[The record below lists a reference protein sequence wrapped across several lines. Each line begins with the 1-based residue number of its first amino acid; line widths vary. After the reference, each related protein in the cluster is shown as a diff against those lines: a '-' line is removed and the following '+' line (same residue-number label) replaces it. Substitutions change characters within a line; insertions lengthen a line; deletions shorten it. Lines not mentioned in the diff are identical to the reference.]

1 MTYSPAQTCR
11 ESLVGSVSLDAVTRL
26 AKLEQSVLANKEAL
40 EKAER
45 RLEKSNL
52 RYRLYSSQVK
62 QPLKQ
67 VMPDDV
73 QVADSLSNY
82 PRLFVTHL
90 FFHTPQ
96 VQAGLEQQAE
106 VLAKLVT
113 ALDQSK
119 RQVCTL
125 NLEAMSAFI

>member
-11 ESLVGSVSLDAVTRL
+11 ESLGDSVSLDAVTRL

-67 VMPDDV
+67 VKPDDV
-73 QVADSLSNY
+73 QVADSLSRILIEDPY
-82 PRLFVTHL
+82 RPLLVCHTCSFTLHRSRL
-90 FFHTPQ
+90 
-96 VQAGLEQQAE
+96 A
-106 VLAKLVT
+106 
-113 ALDQSK
+113 
-119 RQVCTL
+119 
-125 NLEAMSAFI
+125 

>member
-1 MTYSPAQTCR
+1 M
-11 ESLVGSVSLDAVTRL
+11 SLDAVTRL

-67 VMPDDV
+67 VKPDDV
-73 QVADSLSNY
+73 QVADSLSN
-82 PRLFVTHL
+82 LACLSHL